1 MQKKKDGWS
10 NNPKSGNL
18 EKQEV
23 VNSDAFGTEYSQ
35 RVTSTR
41 IILSSGR
48 YSDSTELSQDIHVPS
63 RDNHHEVKFCCF
75 KSDQYT
81 RS

>member
-41 IILSSGR
+41 II
-48 YSDSTELSQDIHVPS
+48 
-63 RDNHHEVKFCCF
+63 F
-75 KSDQYT
+75 K
-81 RS
+81 